1 MTEKKTIGPYHPYL
15 LEPWKVDLTTD
26 GDYIKEAKVTTG
38 FAHRGIERLLESNSY
53 RKGLFIAERVCGI
66 CSVVHTNTFS
76 QTVESL
82 FGIEAPERARFLR
95 VAYLELE
102 RLHSHYLNLAMMA
115 HACHFPET
123 FKEVMLGRE
132 LVMGAM
138 ESLAGNRVNLGAIV
152 IGGVRRNPDPKLISK
167 TLKIVPELRSL
178 SEKAIAS
185 LDKSSPMGRLCKGI
199 GTISGDKVV
208 ALGGIGPVARGSG
221 VEEDIRS
228 TDPYAAYKELGFK
241 MTAENGCDVLSR
253 TRVRALETLES
264 LRLIETALNGL
275 PDGKIVA
282 PLEKPSEG
290 ERLCRSEA
298 PRGEVAYYM
307 KSGKGNSPMRV
318 KIRTPTFANHMV
330 LMEML
335 KGQMVSD
342 AQKIIESIDPCLSCT
357 DR

>member
-1 MTEKKTIGPYHPYL
+1 MSEKKTIGPYHPYL
-15 LEPWKVDLTTD
+15 LEPWKVDLVTE
-26 GDYIKEAKVTTG
+26 GEIIKEAKVTTG
-38 FAHRGIERLLESNSY
+38 YAHRGVERLLESNSY

-82 FGIEAPERARFLR
+82 FGIEPPERARFLR
-95 VAYLELE
+95 VVYLELE

-115 HACHFPET
+115 HACHFPVT

-178 SEKAIAS
+178 SEKVITS
-185 LDKSSPMGRLCKGI
+185 LDKSSPMGRLCEGI
-199 GTISGDKVV
+199 GTISGENVV

-241 MTAENGCDVLSR
+241 MTVEDGCDVLAR
-253 TRVRALETLES
+253 TRVRALESVES
-264 LRLIETALNGL
+264 LRLVETALNGL

-307 KSGKGNSPMRV
+307 KSGKGNSPLRV
-318 KIRTPTFANHMV
+318 KIRTPTFANLPALLTILPGMWLSDVPAVV
-330 LMEML
+330 L
-335 KGQMVSD
+335 
-342 AQKIIESIDPCLSCT
+342 SIDPCISCT
-357 DR
+357 ER